1 MVRPKNKPSR
11 YVNDL
16 MLVRNYHQGSDWLP
30 GEVLTTGSRNYQ
42 VKLSNGAVVRRH
54 VDQMRNRTACHDD
67 APDATQQSTATCHDF
82 DDFQPLG
89 NSENSPGATQNSG
102 TLPPPIR
109 RSTQ

>member
-1 MVRPKNKPSR
+1 MF
-11 YVNDL
+11 
-16 MLVRNYHQGSDWLP
+16 VRNYHQGSDWLP

-54 VDQMRNRTACHDD
+54 VDQMRNRAAGHDD
-67 APDATQQSTATCHDF
+67 APDDTQQSTATCHDF

-89 NSENSPGATQNSG
+89 NSENSPEATQISE

-109 RSTQ
+109 RSTRQRQPPERFSPGTS